1 MTPVILIYCCAAL
14 SRCGVRASSSAAG
27 NENRGGQ
34 GRGTRSRGRGID
46 AATPCYSLARRPSPL
61 VPRKMEVIKTVA
73 DLRERLKREPQV
85 ACVPTMG
92 NIHDGHLSLVRIARG
107 QSPVTVTTIFV
118 NRLQFGQG
126 EDFEKYPRTF
136 EEDCAKLEAEGNTI
150 VWAPDEKEMYP
161 EPQTFYVD
169 LPKVANKLEGRFR
182 PGHFRGMATVVLKLF
197 NFVQPQL
204 AVFGKKDYQQLAIV
218 RQMVEQF
225 ALPIKILP
233 AETVRAQDGLALS
246 SRNRYLSA
254 DERKEAI
261 RLREAILGVR
271 DAVLSGDRNFIA
283 MEYAAGA
290 LLARHGWNV
299 DYVVVRNQRAVLRP
313 ESHDKALVVLGAAKL
328 GQTRLIDN
336 IEVRAP

>member
-1 MTPVILIYCCAAL
+1 
-14 SRCGVRASSSAAG
+14 
-27 NENRGGQ
+27 
-34 GRGTRSRGRGID
+34 
-46 AATPCYSLARRPSPL
+46 
-61 VPRKMEVIKTVA
+61 MEVIKTVKE
-73 DLRERLKREPQV
+73 LRERLRREPEV

-92 NIHDGHLSLVRIARG
+92 NIHDGHLSLVRIAKS
-107 QSPVTVTTIFV
+107 QAPVTVTTIFV

-136 EEDCAKLEAEGNTI
+136 ADDCAKLEAEGNTI
-150 VWAPDEKEMYP
+150 VFAPDEKEMYP

-197 NFVQPQL
+197 NLVQPQY

-218 RQMVEQF
+218 RQLVEQF
-225 ALPIKILP
+225 ALPIRIIP
-233 AETVRAQDGLALS
+233 AETVRAEDGLALS
-246 SRNRYLSA
+246 SRNRYLSPA
-254 DERKEAI
+254 ERKEAI

-271 DAVLSGDRNFIA
+271 DAVIGGDRNFIA

-290 LLARHGWNV
+290 LLARHGWHV

-313 ESHDKALVVLGAAKL
+313 EPQDKALVVLGAAKL

-336 IEVRAP
+336 LEITAP

>member
-1 MTPVILIYCCAAL
+1 
-14 SRCGVRASSSAAG
+14 
-27 NENRGGQ
+27 
-34 GRGTRSRGRGID
+34 
-46 AATPCYSLARRPSPL
+46 
-61 VPRKMEVIKTVA
+61 MEVIKTVKE
-73 DLRERLKREPQV
+73 LRERLKREPEV

-92 NIHDGHLSLVRIARG
+92 NIHDGHLSLVRIARS
-107 QSPVTVTTIFV
+107 QAPVTVTTIFV

-136 EEDCAKLEAEGNTI
+136 ADDCAKLEAAGNTI
-150 VWAPDEKEMYP
+150 VFAPDEKEMYP

-197 NFVQPQL
+197 NTVQPQY

-218 RQMVEQF
+218 RQLVDQF
-225 ALPIKILP
+225 ALPIRIIP
-233 AETVRAQDGLALS
+233 AETVRAEDGLALS
-246 SRNRYLSA
+246 SRNRYLSPA
-254 DERKEAI
+254 ERKEAT
-261 RLREAILGVR
+261 RLREAIIGVR
-271 DAVLSGDRNFIA
+271 DAVVGGDRNFIA

-290 LLARHGWNV
+290 LLARHGWHV

-313 ESHDKALVVLGAAKL
+313 EPHDKALVVLGAAKL

-336 IEVRAP
+336 LEITAP